1 LLDDGHAFAKLTT
14 KADRKVSTGEDMMR
28 LVVSMTLAACAVALV
43 STATQAQTPTPAP
56 APAAAAPA
64 PPSAGGTPEAVPFD
78 IPYGQ
83 SIGLERAKE
92 VMAAA
97 EAEAKKRN
105 WKMNIAVVDTN
116 GELVQFERMEG
127 AQIGSGSISIG
138 KARTAARFRRESRAF
153 YNAFETGHG
162 YVATLDPTLV
172 ASPGGFPLVEGG
184 KLIGAVGCSG
194 GTGDQDAAVCKMG
207 AEVVK

>member
-1 LLDDGHAFAKLTT
+1 
-14 KADRKVSTGEDMMR
+14 MR
-28 LVVSMTLAACAVALV
+28 SVISITLAACAIAAMGSLAL
-43 STATQAQTPTPAP
+43 AQAP
-56 APAAAAPA
+56 APAT
-64 PPSAGGTPEAVPFD
+64 PPSAGGTPDKMPFD

-83 SIGLERAKE
+83 SIGLEQAKK

-127 AQIGSGSISIG
+127 AQIASGSISIG
-138 KARTAARFRRESRAF
+138 KARTAARYRRESRAF
-153 YNAFETGHG
+153 FNAYETGHT
-162 YVATLDPTLV
+162 YVGTLDPTLV
-172 ASPGGFPLVEGG
+172 ASPGGFPLVENG

-194 GTGDQDAAVCKMG
+194 GTGDQDAAVCKVG
-207 AEVVK
+207 ADIVR

>member
-1 LLDDGHAFAKLTT
+1 
-14 KADRKVSTGEDMMR
+14 MR
-28 LVVSMTLAACAVALV
+28 LIVSMTLAACAMAVLT
-43 STATQAQTPTPAP
+43 SPTFAQAP
-56 APAAAAPA
+56 ATPPAQPA
-64 PPSAGGTPEAVPFD
+64 AGGTPDAMPFD

-83 SIGLERAKE
+83 SIGLERAKQ
-92 VMAAA
+92 VTAAA
-97 EAEAKKRN
+97 EVEAKKRN

-127 AQIGSGSISIG
+127 AQIASGSISIG

-162 YVATLDPTLV
+162 YVSTLDPTLV

-194 GTGDQDAAVCKMG
+194 GTAIRMRRFARS
-207 AEVVK
+207 ALRS

>member
-1 LLDDGHAFAKLTT
+1 
-14 KADRKVSTGEDMMR
+14 MR
-28 LVVSMTLAACAVALV
+28 SIVSMSLAACAVAVL
-43 STATQAQTPTPAP
+43 SSPTFAQTPTPAAPP
-56 APAAAAPA
+56 AQ
-64 PPSAGGTPEAVPFD
+64 PSAGGTPDAIPFD

-83 SIGLERAKE
+83 SIGLERAKQ

-105 WKMNIAVVDTN
+105 WRMNIAVVDTN
-116 GELVQFERMEG
+116 GELVHFSRMEG
-127 AQIGSGSISIG
+127 AQIASGTISVG

-194 GTGDQDAAVCKMG
+194 GTGDQDAAVCKAG
-207 AEVVK
+207 AEMVK